1 MKRLLKILGWL
12 LSLVILLFLAGV
24 VALQAPIVQTLVA
37 EYAVNRVKDKF
48 DADVSFSRISLR
60 PFDAI
65 VLKDVLVIDRA
76 PVVEGMDT
84 VLQVNNLSVRFSLRG
99 LLSGGSVN
107 VKRMRLEGGG
117 FNLAFEGADENAD
130 YLNIYRVLRLPPPV
144 SDGTRPEWGKIL
156 TANQLEILDFYFR
169 MVNIPLMAK
178 MGPMTEEGVID
189 WNDFRINIENLHLS
203 KVSVADNYVK
213 GTVDYLNASETRTGF
228 TVENVSARKV
238 TVGEQQVLV
247 EGAHAVNGKT
257 DLYLSSFDMLGP
269 IEDYSDFVDKI
280 VIRATIAPGSHFAM
294 PTIRYFTSGVEGITF
309 DALVEGRGTGIVNNL
324 RLEGV
329 RIWDPDSDV
338 KLTASGI
345 IKDAAYPDQSAL
357 SIDVKELIFNLKG
370 LGGFVQ
376 DWAPDTDLDL
386 SQFAKGELFTFKGRV
401 SGPFDNIGV
410 KGDITSRI
418 GGINADALIKN
429 ATDVKKPVVIG
440 GQLET
445 QDLDLG
451 RIANTSSLGPL
462 SLKTGLE
469 ASFDKDRMEVRID
482 SLDIKR
488 LQALNYDYTNIS
500 AAGTYRE
507 DAFEGRIVAADP
519 NLNFLFQ
526 GVFNLSPRT
535 KNAAY
540 RFFASLGYADL
551 HALHI
556 DSREQSK
563 ISFQASSNLL
573 RTEDHNLLGD
583 AVITDILLEN
593 STGRHNIGQLTV
605 RGHANDEV
613 SRIRVESD
621 FLDGSYV
628 GSAGPATFLND
639 LKDLVIERELPALL
653 EHKPAK
659 WNGATYRL
667 ALTVKDARQL
677 FNFLVPGLYI
687 EKNST
692 MNLDVA
698 EDGGVTASLK
708 SGRLA
713 FKDKYIKDVKM
724 SFDNANSSQTALITG
739 KQISLSG
746 AKIRDNRLTIF
757 ADDNQ
762 MGIGYTFDNGE
773 DEETRAQIYF
783 SGDLARDKEGLM
795 VAARALPSNIYYKGS
810 GWGLSSGEVTYH
822 AGDLSIERLQARHDD
837 ETLLVNGGISKT
849 KADTLS
855 VLMDKFDISLL
866 NTLSG
871 TIPDIEGHA
880 TGSALLIS
888 PSIPSSGLL
897 ASITCDSTYVAGR
910 RLGKLDISSTWDEQ
924 AQRFNAT
931 LRNHLGGGSNIDAD
945 AYFRPYDKELH
956 AEARLKNFDLG
967 YVTPIL
973 AGLFADFGGELSGIA
988 GFNYTG
994 GKSHF
999 YSKDLYAS
1007 NGLIALDFTRVPYYF
1022 SGDLALT
1029 DDGLYF
1035 QKVKMNDGHNGS
1047 GTINGSLLFAG
1058 MPDFGMDLHIPFR
1071 DMKVLDIP
1079 QGVNSLLHGTATA
1092 SGKVDIEGHVSK
1104 LNLNI
1109 DATTS
1114 GAGEVHVSLGGA
1126 SGDSSMQM
1134 LTFTES
1140 PDDRETDPYEAMMA
1154 ANAQENEVNS
1164 DMIANIRVRATP
1176 DLQVFL
1182 DVNEEMSLNARGT
1195 GSIEMETT
1203 VSQGSFAINGDY
1215 SISEGTFLF
1224 SAMNLV
1230 TRKFAIQDGSTIR
1243 FNGDVW
1249 DTDLNVRGLYA
1260 TKASLANLIADE
1272 TATSRRTVNCYIDI
1286 SGRLSNPEVTF
1297 SIDVPDLNP
1306 TTQAQVDAALN
1317 SEDKVQKQFIYL
1329 LIAGNFL
1336 PGDDSGITQSGQDVL
1351 FSNVSS
1357 IMSGQLNNIFQK
1369 LNIPL
1374 DLGLNYQQTQLGSN
1388 IFDVALSTQ
1397 LFNNRVLVNG
1407 TVGNKQQYGGTSTN
1421 EVAGDIEIEIKLNK
1435 SGSVRLKLF
1444 SHSADQYTSFLD
1456 NSQRNGA
1463 GFTYQRDF
1471 NSFLW
1476 LIRSIFSGRVS
1487 RDQQIQADIMQA
1499 TNVEKLE
1506 VDSNG
1511 KIVN

>member
-1 MKRLLKILGWL
+1 
-12 LSLVILLFLAGV
+12 
-24 VALQAPIVQTLVA
+24 
-37 EYAVNRVKDKF
+37 
-48 DADVSFSRISLR
+48 
-60 PFDAI
+60 
-65 VLKDVLVIDRA
+65 
-76 PVVEGMDT
+76 
-84 VLQVNNLSVRFSLRG
+84 
-99 LLSGGSVN
+99 
-107 VKRMRLEGGG
+107 
-117 FNLAFEGADENAD
+117 LAFEGADENAD

-247 EGAHAVNGKT
+247 EGVHAVNGKT

-324 RLEGV
+324 RLEGI

-440 GQLET
+440 GQLEI

-469 ASFDKDRMEVRID
+469 ASFDKDRMQVRID

-526 GVFNLSPRT
+526 GVFNLSPKT

-871 TIPDIEGHA
+871 SIPEIEGHA
-880 TGSALLIS
+880 TGSAMLIS

-897 ASITCDSTYVAGR
+897 ASITCDSTYVAGKR
-910 RLGKLDISSTWDEQ
+910 MGKLVISSTWDEQ

-945 AYFRPYDKELH
+945 AYFKPSDKELH
-956 AEARLKNFDLG
+956 AEARLKKFDMG

-1435 SGSVRLKLF
+1435 IGSVRLKLF

-1487 RDQQIQADIMQA
+1487 RDQQIQADIMQT

-1506 VDSNG
+1506 VDPNG

>member
-37 EYAVNRVKDKF
+37 EYAVNQVKDKF

-99 LLSGGSVN
+99 LLSGGSGN

-117 FNLAFEGADENAD
+117 FNLAFEGTSEEGD

-144 SDGTRPEWGKIL
+144 QDGSRPEWGKIL
-156 TANQLEILDFYFR
+156 TANQLEILDFNFG
-169 MVNIPLMAK
+169 MVNIPQMAI

-189 WNDFRINIENLHLS
+189 WNDFRIHIENLHLS

-213 GTVDYLNASETRTGF
+213 GTVDYLNAAETRTGF
-228 TVENVSARKV
+228 NVENVSARKV

-247 EGAHAVNGKT
+247 EGIHAINGKT
-257 DLYLSSFDMLGP
+257 DLYLSNFDMLGP
-269 IEDYSDFVDKI
+269 IEDYSGFVDKI
-280 VIRATIAPGSHFAM
+280 VLRVNIAPGSHFAM
-294 PTIRYFTSGVEGITF
+294 PTLRYFTSGVEGITF
-309 DALVEGRGTGIVNNL
+309 DALVEGRGSGVVNNL
-324 RLEGV
+324 RLEGI
-329 RIWDPDSDV
+329 RIWDPESDV
-338 KLTASGI
+338 KLTASGN
-345 IKDAAYPDQSAL
+345 IKDAACPDQSAF

-386 SQFAKGELFTFKGRV
+386 SQFAKGELFTFKGKV
-401 SGPFDNIGV
+401 SGPFNHIGV
-410 KGDITSRI
+410 KGDISSRL
-418 GGINADALIKN
+418 GGIRADAYIKN
-429 ATDVKKPVVIG
+429 ATEIKKPIFIG
-440 GQLET
+440 GRLET
-445 QDLDLG
+445 QDLDIG
-451 RIANTSSLGPL
+451 RIANTESLGPV

-469 ASFDKDRMEVRID
+469 ASFGKNDMQVRID
-482 SLDIKR
+482 SLNIKR

-526 GVFNLSPRT
+526 GVFNLSHRT

-583 AVITDILLEN
+583 AVITDIVLEN
-593 STGRHNIGQLTV
+593 NTGRHNIGQLTV

-613 SRIRVESD
+613 NRIRVESG

-628 GSAGPATFLND
+628 GSAGPARFLND

-659 WNGATYRL
+659 WNGSTYKL
-667 ALTVKDARQL
+667 EFTVKDAREL
-677 FNFLVPGLYI
+677 FNFLIPGLYM
-687 EKNST
+687 ERNTT

-698 EDGGVTASLK
+698 DDGGVTASLK

-713 FKDKYIKDVKM
+713 FKDKFIKDVQM
-724 SFDNANSSQTALITG
+724 DFDNANSSQTALITG

-746 AKIRDNRLTIF
+746 AKIMDNRLTIF

-762 MGIGYTFDNGE
+762 IGIGYTFDNGE
-773 DEETRAQIYF
+773 EENARAQIYF
-783 SGDLARDKEGLM
+783 SGDLDRDKQGLM

-822 AGDLSIERLQARHDD
+822 AGDFTIERLLARHDD
-837 ETLLVNGGISKT
+837 ETLLVHGGISKS

-855 VLMDKFDISLL
+855 VMMDKFDISLL

-871 TIPDIEGHA
+871 TIPNIEGHA
-880 TGSALLIS
+880 TGSAMLIS

-924 AQRFNAT
+924 TQRFNAT
-931 LRNHLGGGSNIDAD
+931 MRNHLGGRSNIDAD

-956 AEARLKNFDLG
+956 AEARLRKFNMG
-967 YVTPIL
+967 YAAPIL
-973 AGLFADFGGELSGIA
+973 QTLFTEFGGELSGTA

-999 YSKDLYAS
+999 YSRDLYVS
-1007 NGLIALDFTRVPYYF
+1007 KGLATLDFTRVPYYF
-1022 SGDLALT
+1022 NGDLALT
-1029 DDGLYF
+1029 DDGLNF
-1035 QKVKMNDGHNGS
+1035 EKVRLNDGHEGS
-1047 GTINGSLLFAG
+1047 GTIKGSLLFAG
-1058 MPDFGMDLHIPFR
+1058 MPDFGLDLHIPFK

-1079 QGVNSLLHGTATA
+1079 QGVNSLLHGGAVA

-1134 LTFTES
+1134 LTFTDA

-1154 ANAQENEVNS
+1154 ANAQDEEVSS
-1164 DMIANIRVRATP
+1164 DMVTNIRVRATP

-1182 DVNEEMSLNARGT
+1182 DVNEEMSLNARGN
-1195 GSIEMETT
+1195 GNIEMGT
-1203 VSQGSFAINGDY
+1203 VLSQGNFEINGDY

-1249 DTDLNVRGLYA
+1249 NTDLNVRGLYA

-1272 TATSRRTVNCYIDI
+1272 TATSRRNVNCYIDI

-1336 PGDDSGITQSGQDVL
+1336 PGEDSGITQSGQDVL

-1506 VDSNG
+1506 VDPNG

>member
-1 MKRLLKILGWL
+1 MKRVLKILGWL
-12 LSLVILLFLAGV
+12 LSFIILLILAGV
-24 VALQAPIVQTLVA
+24 VALQSPRVQTLLA

-84 VLQVNNLSVRFSLRG
+84 VLQANNLSIRFSLRG

-117 FNLAFEGADENAD
+117 FNLAFEGAGEEGD

-203 KVSVADNYVK
+203 KVSVADNYVT
-213 GTVDYLNASETRTGF
+213 GTLDYLNAAESRTGF
-228 TVENVSARKV
+228 NVENVSARKIV
-238 TVGEQQVLV
+238 VGEQQVHV
-247 EGAHAVNGKT
+247 DGIHAINGKT
-257 DLYLSSFDMLGP
+257 DLYLSSFEMLGP
-269 IEDYSDFVDKI
+269 IEDYSDFVNKI
-280 VIRATIAPGSHFAM
+280 ELRVNIAPGSHFAM

-309 DALVEGRGTGIVNNL
+309 DAMVEGRGSGIVNNL
-324 RLEGV
+324 QLEGIK
-329 RIWDPDSDV
+329 IWDPDSDV
-338 KLTASGI
+338 RLAGGGV
-345 IKDAAYPDQSAL
+345 IKDADNPEISTL
-357 SIDVKELIFNLKG
+357 SINVKELNFKLKG
-370 LGGFVQ
+370 LGRFVQ

-386 SQFAKGELFTFKGRV
+386 SQFAKGETFTFKGKV
-401 SGPFDNIGV
+401 SGPFNNIGV
-410 KGDITSRI
+410 NGNITSRI
-418 GGINADALIKN
+418 GVIKADAFVKN
-429 ATDVKKPVVIG
+429 AIELTKPIVIG
-440 GQLET
+440 GRLET

-451 RIANTSSLGPL
+451 RIANTSALGPL

-469 ASFDKDRMEVRID
+469 ASFGKDDMQVRID

-526 GVFNLSPRT
+526 GVFNLSQRT

-563 ISFQASSNLL
+563 ISFQASSNIL

-605 RGHANDEV
+605 RGHANDDV

-628 GSAGPATFLND
+628 GSAGPAAFLND
-639 LKDLVIERELPALL
+639 LKDLVVERELPALL
-653 EHKPAK
+653 EHKPSK
-659 WNGATYRL
+659 WNGNTYKL
-667 ALTVKDARQL
+667 AFTVKDAREL
-677 FNFLVPGLYI
+677 FNFLIPGLYI
-687 EKNST
+687 ERNT
-692 MNLDVA
+692 AMNLDVA
-698 EDGGVTASLK
+698 QDGTVTANLK

-713 FKDKYIKDVKM
+713 FKDKFIKDVQM
-724 SFDNANSSQTALITG
+724 DFDNANSSQTALITG

-746 AKIRDNRLTIF
+746 AKILDNRLTIF

-762 MGIGYTFDNGE
+762 VGIGYTFDNGE
-773 DEETRAQIYF
+773 EDQTRAQIYF
-783 SGDLARDKEGLM
+783 SGDLGRDKEGLM

-822 AGDLSIERLQARHDD
+822 AGDLYVERLQARHDD
-837 ETLLVNGGISKT
+837 ETLLVHGGVSKT

-866 NTLSG
+866 NTISG
-871 TIPDIEGHA
+871 NIPEIEGHA

-897 ASITCDSTYVAGR
+897 ASITCDSTYVAGK
-910 RLGKLDISSTWDEQ
+910 RLGKLNISSTWDEQ

-931 LRNHLGGGSNIDAD
+931 LRNHLGGRSSIDAD
-945 AYFRPYDKELH
+945 AYFKPSDKEIH
-956 AEARLKNFDLG
+956 AEARLNKFNLG

-973 AGLFADFGGELSGIA
+973 EGLFSEFGGELSGIA

-1047 GTINGSLLFAG
+1047 GSINGSLLFAG
-1058 MPDFGMDLHIPFR
+1058 MPDFGLDLHIPFR
-1071 DMKVLDIP
+1071 NMKVLDIP
-1079 QGVNSLLHGTATA
+1079 IGANDLLHGAATA
-1092 SGKVDIEGHVSK
+1092 SGNVDIQGHVSK
-1104 LNLNI
+1104 IALNV
-1109 DATTS
+1109 DATTT

-1154 ANAQENEVNS
+1154 ANAQEKEVSS
-1164 DMIANIRVRATP
+1164 DMVANIRVRATP

-1195 GSIEMETT
+1195 GNIEMET
-1203 VSQGSFAINGDY
+1203 VLSQGSFAINGDY

-1230 TRKFAIQDGSTIR
+1230 TRKFTIQDGSTIR

-1249 DTDLNVRGLYA
+1249 DTDLKVRGLYV

-1286 SGRLSNPEVTF
+1286 TGRLSNPEVTF

-1306 TTQAQVDAALN
+1306 TTQAQVDGALN

-1336 PGDDSGITQSGQDVL
+1336 PGEESGITQSGQDVL

-1397 LFNNRVLVNG
+1397 LFNNRVIVNG

-1421 EVAGDIEIEIKLNK
+1421 EVAGDIEIEVKLNK
-1435 SGSVRLKLF
+1435 SGSVRLKIF

-1471 NSFLW
+1471 NSFRW
-1476 LIRSIFSGRVS
+1476 LIRSIFSGKVS
-1487 RDQQIQADIMQA
+1487 KEQQIQADIIQA
-1499 TNVEKLE
+1499 TNVQTLG
-1506 VDSNG
+1506 VDPKG